1 MILKLF
7 WELNWILQY
16 LQTIDMQTYTYLL
29 QNVFQL
35 GEFQQVQSQ

>member
-16 LQTIDMQTYTYLL
+16 LQTIDMQTYAYLL
-29 QNVFQL
+29 ENVL
-35 GEFQQVQSQ
+35 